1 MVARRWAVVVLGVA
15 LVQAASASSRPI
27 LVVSARE
34 AAHLTLTGA
43 DANTHWNQGYL
54 RPGAAIRFTGSVT
67 APASLTA
74 TLRPLDRPG
83 VVTAHEELQVTR
95 AGPFTKSIQ
104 LPPRALPGTYSLRV
118 GGTSGGS
125 KLKTVEVKVAIPAP
139 PEGVLDQAQVGTTP
153 NGPWLLYESG
163 TPPVLSGP
171 HKTLWMRFRFLYP
184 PTGKQVELVWR
195 LHWRRLVGKV
205 YKLYK
210 DTLTTSVSSSTPLP
224 SGHWSAALV
233 IDGRIAKKM
242 DVIVR

>member
-1 MVARRWAVVVLGVA
+1 MLARRWAVVVVGIA
-15 LVQAASASSRPI
+15 LVQSSAASSAV
-27 LVVSARE
+27 LVSGRQ
-34 AAHLTLTGA
+34 AADLTVTAA
-43 DANTHWNQGYL
+43 DANARWNQGWL
-54 RPGAAIRFTGSVT
+54 QPGAAIKFTGRVS

-74 TLRPLDRPG
+74 ALRPLDRPG
-83 VVTAHEELQVTR
+83 VVTARAAFEVTQ
-95 AGPFTKSIQ
+95 AGPFTKTIH
-104 LPPRALPGTYSLRV
+104 LPPRPLPGTYSLRV

-125 KLKTVEVKVAIPAP
+125 PLEPVDVHVVIPAP

-153 NGPWLLYESG
+153 QGPWLLYKSG
-163 TPPVLSGP
+163 TPPVVSGS

-184 PTGKQVELVWR
+184 PTGKQIELVWR
-195 LHWRRLVGKV
+195 LHWHRIVGKV

-210 DTLTTSVSSSTPLP
+210 DVLTTSVASATPLP